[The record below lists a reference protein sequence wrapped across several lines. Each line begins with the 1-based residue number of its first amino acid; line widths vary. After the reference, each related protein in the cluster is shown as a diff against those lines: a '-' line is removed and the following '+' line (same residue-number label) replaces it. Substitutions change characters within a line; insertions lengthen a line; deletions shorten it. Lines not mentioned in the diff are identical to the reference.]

1 MNYTMDKFNTL
12 VKTKGVL
19 MAETFDVLVEIPQG
33 SHNKYE
39 VDHETGR
46 IKLDRILFTSMVYPD
61 NYGYIEGTLG
71 EDGDPLDALVMLPEP
86 VFPGCTVKCRAVGL
100 YHMVD
105 EAGGD
110 DKVLCVPADV
120 RFDTV
125 KDIDDVS
132 DFHKNEIDHFFSQ
145 YKALEPGKEV
155 QPGSYWT
162 NAARA
167 EEEIAAARQRLADS
181 ER

>member
-1 MNYTMDKFNTL
+1 MDKFNTL

-71 EDGDPLDALVMLPEP
+71 
-86 VFPGCTVKCRAVGL
+86 
-100 YHMVD
+100 
-105 EAGGD
+105 
-110 DKVLCVPADV
+110 
-120 RFDTV
+120 
-125 KDIDDVS
+125 
-132 DFHKNEIDHFFSQ
+132 
-145 YKALEPGKEV
+145 
-155 QPGSYWT
+155 
-162 NAARA
+162 
-167 EEEIAAARQRLADS
+167 
-181 ER
+181 